1 LFFLFF
7 FLLVSQVEDPLA
19 LSWISGPT
27 ASGFASGG
35 ANARHTFTNAAA
47 AFASAAADT
56 AAAAAVSSAAAASDA
71 ASGAGIVGEQPAG
84 LVVVEEWE
92 RSAAQDEELGCGAS
106 GGEGNEDREAG
117 EEEEEECEEE
127 EGEEKAAESAGGGVS
142 QGTATAAGEQVPATM
157 DAATLMR
164 HVEAMAAEVT
174 RTFESEPVVAE
185 DRGGEEEGE
194 GVIPEAGNIGEG
206 AEDGAA
212 AAGAV
217 AGEDSHAG
225 SDNDAGDDFEGMD

>member
-1 LFFLFF
+1 
-7 FLLVSQVEDPLA
+7 LLVSQVEDPLA

-35 ANARHTFTNAAA
+35 VNARHTFTNAAA

-56 AAAAAVSSAAAASDA
+56 AAAAAASSAAAASDA

-92 RSAAQDEELGCGAS
+92 RSAAQDEELGCGAR

-117 EEEEEECEEE
+117 EEEKKEGEEE
-127 EGEEKAAESAGGGVS
+127 EGEEKEAESAVGGVS
-142 QGTATAAGEQVPATM
+142 QGTTTTAAREQDPATM

-174 RTFESEPVVAE
+174 RTFESEPVVFE
-185 DRGGEEEGE
+185 DRDGEEEGE
-194 GVIPEAGNIGEG
+194 GVIAEADNIGER

-217 AGEDSHAG
+217 AGADSHAG
-225 SDNDAGDDFEGMD
+225 SDNDAGDNFEGMD